1 MFQNSSMFTG
11 IVEEIGVVKAIG
23 SGSVTVRGKLV
34 LDGTKPGDSIAVNGA
49 CLTVIAIDGDG
60 FSVEIMPETK
70 RLTNIGGL
78 HVGDCVNLERAMPAM
93 GRFGGHFV
101 QGHVDAVGK
110 IASIEKE
117 GEAHI
122 LTINLPEEI
131 AVYLVKKGFIAVN
144 GVSLTIISCS
154 RSQFSV
160 SLVGFTKQHTNLGT
174 IRQGMLVNLEIDIIA
189 KYIEKFYHPNKE
201 SGLISLL
208 DWHDYMKAR

>member
-1 MFQNSSMFTG
+1 MFQNSRMFTG

-34 LDGTKPGDSIAVNGA
+34 LDGAKPGDSIAVNGA

-60 FSVEIMPETK
+60 FTVEIMPETK

-78 HVGDCVNLERAMPAM
+78 HVGDNVNLERAMPAM

-174 IRQGMLVNLEIDIIA
+174 IRQGMQVNLEIDIIA

-208 DWHDYMKAR
+208 E